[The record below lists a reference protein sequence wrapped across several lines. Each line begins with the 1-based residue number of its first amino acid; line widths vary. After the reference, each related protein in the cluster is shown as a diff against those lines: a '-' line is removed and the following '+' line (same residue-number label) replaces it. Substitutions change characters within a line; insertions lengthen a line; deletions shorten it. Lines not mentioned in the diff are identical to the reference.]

1 MLNMRVQTKV
11 TFFGT
16 EAAIPELGGET
27 ASFLIN
33 DEVMVDT
40 GWNIVENLRRHGIDP
55 GSIRYL
61 LLTHMHH
68 DHYISLPSLLYYFL
82 ITNKDLSGLK
92 ILGPE
97 EDLQPIMDHTLEFLF
112 LGRKFYP
119 NRSYPTIIPLKPGD
133 RYDDEHF
140 HLETTSS
147 LHPVQALCYKYTDKK
162 TEKSVTFTGDTAYHP
177 PIVDLARGSSLLI
190 HEATYGASPANPL
203 KNGGLHSSA
212 MDAAEVAKAAEVG
225 QLALI
230 HGLRRNIESS
240 IQAAQSI
247 YSGPVMWPAK
257 DQTILL

>member
-1 MLNMRVQTKV
+1 MQARTKV

-33 DEVMVDT
+33 EDVVVDT
-40 GWNIVENLRRHGIDP
+40 GWNVVDNIRRQGIDP
-55 GSIRYL
+55 AHIRYL

-82 ITNKDLSGLK
+82 ITNKDLSGLH

-97 EDLQPIMDHTLEFLF
+97 EDLQPIMHHTLEFLF
-112 LGRKFYP
+112 LNRKFYP
-119 NRSYPTIIPLKPGD
+119 NRSYPTIVPLTPGD
-133 RYDDEHF
+133 RYEDELF

-147 LHPVQALCYKYTDKK
+147 RHPVQALSYRYTDKR
-162 TEKSVTFTGDTAYHP
+162 TGKSVTFTGDTAYHE
-177 PIVDLARGSSLLI
+177 PIIDLARGSSLLI
-190 HEATYGASPANPL
+190 HEATYGDTPTNPQ

-212 MDAAEVAKAAEVG
+212 MEAAEIAKAAGVE

-230 HGLRRNIESS
+230 HGLRRNNEASVH
-240 IQAAQSI
+240 AAKSI
-247 YSGPVMWPAK
+247 YTGPVMWPAK
-257 DQTILL
+257 DQTIYLA

>member
-1 MLNMRVQTKV
+1 MHAVTKV

-33 DEVMVDT
+33 DQVMVDT
-40 GWNIVENLRRHGIDP
+40 GWNIVDNLRRQGIDP
-55 GSIRYL
+55 GNIRYL
-61 LLTHMHH
+61 LFTHMHH

-97 EDLQPIMDHTLEFLF
+97 EDLQPIMHHTLEFLF
-112 LGRKFYP
+112 LNRKFYST
-119 NRSYPTIIPLKPGD
+119 RSYPTIVPLKPGD
-133 RYDDEHF
+133 HYDDEHF

-147 LHPVQALCYKYTDKK
+147 LHPVQALCYKYTDKE
-162 TEKSVTFTGDTAYHP
+162 TGKSLTFTGDTAYHE
-177 PIVDLARGSSLLI
+177 PIIELARGSSLLI
-190 HEATYGASPANPL
+190 HEATYGATPANPL

-212 MDAAEVAKAAEVG
+212 MDAAEIAKAAEVD

-230 HGLRRNIESS
+230 HGLRHNNEASVS
-240 IQAAQSI
+240 AASAI
-247 YSGPVMWPAK
+247 YSGPVMWPMK
-257 DQTILL
+257 DQTIYL

>member
-1 MLNMRVQTKV
+1 MQEKTKV

-16 EAAIPELGGET
+16 EAAVPELGGET

-40 GWNIVENLRRHGIDP
+40 GWNIVDNLRRQGIDP

-61 LLTHMHH
+61 LFTHMHH

-97 EDLQPIMDHTLEFLF
+97 EDLQPIMHHTLEFLF
-112 LGRKFYP
+112 LNRKFYP
-119 NRSYPTIIPLKPGD
+119 DRNYPTIIPLSPGEAHEDD
-133 RYDDEHF
+133 RF
-140 HLETTSS
+140 LLETTSS
-147 LHPVQALCYKYTDKK
+147 LHPVQALCYKYTDKQTGK
-162 TEKSVTFTGDTAYHP
+162 TVTFTGDTAYHE
-177 PIVDLARGSSLLI
+177 PIIDLARGSSLLI
-190 HEATYGASPANPL
+190 HEATYGAIPANPQ

-212 MDAAEVAKAAEVG
+212 MDAAEIAKAANVE

-230 HGLRRNIESS
+230 HGLRHNNEASVK
-240 IQAAQSI
+240 AAEAI